1 MQTEKAL
8 ASLYI
13 SASLPESS
21 IIEAAIN
28 ATILCATVHTGIQS
42 TTLFCVYF
50 VMCGLIGQWLSKL
63 NASIHR
69 LIGDIFFVTK
79 CIVKWAVI

>member
-1 MQTEKAL
+1 MWISIAHMMQ
-8 ASLYI
+8 
-13 SASLPESS
+13 S
-21 IIEAAIN
+21 IYYCAYRNSVNN
-28 ATILCATVHTGIQS
+28 AFLR
-42 TTLFCVYF
+42 LFCYVRTDHTMTIKF
-50 VMCGLIGQWLSKL
+50 